1 MGRHR
6 NVMNISEYF
15 IKAIPNKH
23 KLSKTKKQIELATK
37 KKKNTESMELDY
49 KNGRNWKAKTVKTMP
64 MKSSK
69 SMMAVFGL
77 VVLLM
82 IIVCSWG
89 NCQNII
95 FGQTTQQSN
104 TGGAL
109 GQYSMH
115 NTSNS
120 SLPPAAFNPYAPVQD
135 DIINQSN
142 SWQM

>member
-1 MGRHR
+1 MGYDNPTFLRTFLTVH
-6 NVMNISEYF
+6 VLSTSECDEYF
-15 IKAIPNKH
+15 GVFYQSDSKQTQTINNQT
-23 KLSKTKKQIELATK
+23 KTKKQIELATK
-37 KKKNTESMELDY
+37 KKTESMELDY
-49 KNGRNWKAKTVKTMP
+49 KNGRNLKAKTVKTMP

-104 TGGAL
+104 TGTL
-109 GQYSMH
+109 GQYSM
-115 NTSNS
+115 NTS
-120 SLPPAAFNPYAPVQD
+120 
-135 DIINQSN
+135 
-142 SWQM
+142 